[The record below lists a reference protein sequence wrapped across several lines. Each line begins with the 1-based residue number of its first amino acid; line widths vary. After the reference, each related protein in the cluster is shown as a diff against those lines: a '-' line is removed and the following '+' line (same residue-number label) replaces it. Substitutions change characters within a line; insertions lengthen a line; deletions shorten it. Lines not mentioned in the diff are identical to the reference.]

1 MRRRLTLAVGVTV
14 IMVMSGCAG
23 SDGKSST
30 ATPAAGST
38 TSSLSSPTATSTTL
52 TTTST
57 TTTATPTPTPVYQPG
72 DVNPQVREVQA
83 RLRQLDF
90 FTSYDVLDNY
100 GPITQDAVSKYQQAK
115 NLPVTGILDSAT
127 WALLQKETKAPSDAE
142 LKNMVPGATII
153 AAGSPSIRG
162 LQVRLQNIAG
172 FAGAID
178 GNLSPAVTAAVE
190 SFQKA
195 QGIAVTGEVDQ
206 RTWDYLVSVTP
217 EPAQWQLDGKSAPPE
232 PTGGTMTL
240 SDGCKRAIAQAGRGF
255 CAKISENKLTY
266 IVGDKVVM
274 TLDAVF
280 GSEEMPTSLGKF
292 AVYYKSANGVTSTMF
307 GSSIPMPYSMC
318 FNGNMCIHYSVGFA
332 QYGWGTHSHGCIGV
346 RDMENIKVV
355 FQQASVGDP
364 VYIDA

>member
-1 MRRRLTLAVGVTV
+1 MRRRLAFAVGIAVT
-14 IMVMSGCAG
+14 MVMSGCAASNKESNAATPTLG
-23 SDGKSST
+23 SATASSSSVAVTSST
-30 ATPAAGST
+30 MT
-38 TSSLSSPTATSTTL
+38 T
-52 TTTST
+52 T
-57 TTTATPTPTPVYQPG
+57 TTTATPTPVYQPG

-83 RLRQLDF
+83 RLRQLDL
-90 FTSYDVLDNY
+90 FTSYDVMDNY
-100 GPITQDAVSKYQQAK
+100 GPVTQESVSKYQQIK

-127 WALLQKETKAPSDAE
+127 WDLLQKETKAPSDAE
-142 LKNMVPGATII
+142 LKNMIPGETII

-178 GNLSPAVTAAVE
+178 GILTPAVTAAVG

-240 SDGCKRAIAQAGRGF
+240 SDGCKKAVAQAGRGF

-280 GSEEMPTSLGKF
+280 GSAEMPTSLGQF
-292 AVYYKSANGVTSTMF
+292 AVYHKSANGVTSTMF

-332 QYGWGTHSHGCIGV
+332 QYGWGVHSHGCIGV